1 MGADEEIFLALGP
14 VVEAAGLE
22 IWDIERSGANIRVM
36 VEREGGVDLDAIT
49 QVAGAISAALDQR
62 DDLVPAGRYV
72 LEVSSPGLERR
83 LRKPSHFAGYV
94 GQEVSF
100 KLAPSGELPRRLR
113 GLLVAAEEEAVVIQA
128 ELTPGGVHGV
138 QDVRVPL
145 DMVERANVVF
155 AWGPQPA
162 PRAAK
167 AAGKSPR
174 QRASRRQALADVSV
188 EAP

>member
-14 VVEAAGLE
+14 VVQAAGLE

-36 VEREGGVDLDAIT
+36 VEREGGVDLDAIA
-49 QVAGAISAALDQR
+49 QVSSAISAALDQR

-94 GQEVSF
+94 GQEVSL
-100 KLAPSGELPRRLR
+100 KVAPAAGLQRRLR
-113 GLLVAAEEEAVVIQA
+113 GLLVAAEEGAVVIRCEVA
-128 ELTPGGVHGV
+128 PGGA

-155 AWGPQPA
+155 TWGAQPA
-162 PRAAK
+162 PRSAK
-167 AAGKSPR
+167 PSGKPAR
-174 QRASRRQALADVSV
+174 ERPSRRQALAEVSG
-188 EAP
+188 EPL